1 MNEEGAKH
9 LDDLQS
15 RVSIDENDRADTLFD
30 ACEDGN
36 DDGDGVTTRLARPL
50 RQTRR
55 RHLAPFRILRYKL

>member
-1 MNEEGAKH
+1 MNEEGAKR

-36 DDGDGVTTRLARPL
+36 DDGDDVTRLARPL

-55 RHLAPFRILRYKL
+55 RQLAPFRILRYKL